1 MEWSDE
7 SLTILNNIR
16 LNCILL
22 NKYYKKEHVRLHAKI
37 KYFRIPLIVLN
48 GVSATASVG
57 LSGYGISQSIISGI
71 VCVIG
76 LTNGIIGSIELFIGI
91 EKMSE
96 IALVL
101 SKDFYCLATDIYKTI
116 TLNREERG
124 IDSSTFLNESYSR
137 YIELIRQNGC
147 IDKVFN
153 DQLVSIDDIKPLVK
167 IPSPIKINEKSFEF
181 NDDINIIV

>member
-1 MEWSDE
+1 MDWSDE

-57 LSGYGISQSIISGI
+57 LSGYGINQSIISGI

-96 IALVL
+96 NALMLSKEFYVL
-101 SKDFYCLATDIYKTI
+101 STDIYKTI
-116 TLNREERG
+116 TLNRDERG

-153 DQLVSIDDIKPLVK
+153 DQLVSIDDVKPLVQ
-167 IPSPIKINEKSFEF
+167 IPSPIKINEKSFDF
-181 NDDINIIV
+181 NDDCNL